1 MPRLTRRA
9 FVAAAAA
16 AALLPRRAFAA
27 FPERPITV
35 IVPYAA
41 GGAGDV
47 IIRLLSDAIEKKLGQ
62 PLVIDARGGGGGM
75 IGAKAV
81 ASAAPDGHT
90 LMMGATNNFVINQFM
105 FPKTSFDPLTEFVP
119 ITKVAVVPS
128 VMYMNPSVPV
138 KTLGEFV
145 AYAKANPGKLS
156 YASPSVGSTP
166 HLSVERLKQLT
177 GIELVHVPY
186 RGAPPAMQALVTN
199 DVQLYL
205 AGWGVGRAFVE
216 SGKVKALAVAARQAA
231 AELPDLPT
239 AGESGVPGFV
249 AENWWGLAAPKNTPQ
264 PVIDAIYGA
273 ISAALKEPHV
283 AQRLDELGFSAGRR
297 NARAICKRC
306 AGGGRNLEADRR
318 DRASSRWIEPDRHH
332 HSQVRALRRV
342 PERPNSY
349 SSSTLVPPIFFSL
362 AKTDA
367 TSASSCALA
376 LAAAARCRPP
386 PAPAPARW

>member
-1 MPRLTRRA
+1 MTRLTRRV
-9 FVAAAAA
+9 FVTAVAVT
-16 AALLPRRAFAA
+16 ALLPRRAFAA

-47 IIRLLSDAIEKKLGQ
+47 VTRLISDAMEKKLGQ
-62 PLVIDARGGGGGM
+62 PIVIDARGGGGGM

-145 AYAKANPGKLS
+145 AYARANPGKLS
-156 YASPSVGSTP
+156 YSSPSVGTTP
-166 HLSVERLKQLT
+166 HLAVERLKQVT
-177 GIELVHVPY
+177 GIDLVHVPY
-186 RGAPPAMQALVTN
+186 RGAPPAMQALITG

-216 SGKVKALAVAARQAA
+216 SGKAKALAVASEKR
-231 AELPDLPT
+231 LPNVPDVPT
-239 AGESGVPGFV
+239 AAESGVPGYV
-249 AENWWGLAAPKNTPQ
+249 AENWWGLAAPKGTPQ
-264 PVIDAIYGA
+264 SVIDALHA
-273 ISAALKEPHV
+273 AVKAALQDPAV
-283 AQRLDELGFSAGRR
+283 AKKLEELGFLP
-297 NARAICKRC
+297 
-306 AGGGRNLEADRR
+306 GGETPAQFAKDAKAEANLWR
-318 DRASSRWIEPDRHH
+318 DTVAKGK
-332 HSQVRALRRV
+332 
-342 PERPNSY
+342 
-349 SSSTLVPPIFFSL
+349 L
-362 AKTDA
+362 AVD
-367 TSASSCALA
+367 
-376 LAAAARCRPP
+376 
-386 PAPAPARW
+386 

>member
-1 MPRLTRRA
+1 MTRLTRCA
-9 FVAAAAA
+9 FVTAAVATAF
-16 AALLPRRAFAA
+16 LPRRAFAA
-27 FPERPITV
+27 FPDRPITV

-47 IIRLLSDAIEKKLGQ
+47 ITRLISDAMEKKLGQ
-62 PLVIDARGGGGGM
+62 PIVIDARGGGGGM

-145 AYAKANPGKLS
+145 AYAKANPGKLGYS
-156 YASPSVGSTP
+156 SPSVGTTP
-166 HLSVERLKQLT
+166 HLAVERLKQLT

-186 RGAPPAMQALVTN
+186 RGAPPAMQALITG

-216 SGKVKALAVAARQAA
+216 SGKAKALAVASEKRLPN
-231 AELPDLPT
+231 LPDVPT
-239 AGESGVPGFV
+239 ASESGVPGYV
-249 AENWWGLAAPKNTPQ
+249 AENWWGLAAPKGTPQ
-264 PVIDAIYGA
+264 PVIDALHDA
-273 ISAALKEPHV
+273 VKAALQDPAVTKK
-283 AQRLDELGFSAGRR
+283 LGELGFLP
-297 NARAICKRC
+297 
-306 AGGGRNLEADRR
+306 GGEPPAQFAKDAKAEADIWRETV
-318 DRASSRWIEPDRHH
+318 AKGK
-332 HSQVRALRRV
+332 
-342 PERPNSY
+342 
-349 SSSTLVPPIFFSL
+349 L
-362 AKTDA
+362 AVD
-367 TSASSCALA
+367 
-376 LAAAARCRPP
+376 
-386 PAPAPARW
+386 

>member
-1 MPRLTRRA
+1 MTRLTRRA

-16 AALLPRRAFAA
+16 TVFLPRRAFAA

-47 IIRLLSDAIEKKLGQ
+47 IMRLIAEPMEKTLGQ
-62 PLVIDARGGGGGM
+62 PIVIDARSGGGGM

-105 FPKTSFDPLTEFVP
+105 FRKTSFDPLTEFVP
-119 ITKVAVVPS
+119 ITRVAVVPS
-128 VMYMNPSVPV
+128 VMYMNPSVPA

-145 AYAKANPGKLS
+145 SYARANPGKLS

-166 HLSVERLKQLT
+166 HLSIERLKQLT

-186 RGAPPAMQALVTN
+186 RGAPPAMQALITG

-216 SGKVKALAVAARQAA
+216 SGKAKALAVASDTR
-231 AELPDLPT
+231 LPNLPNIPT
-239 AGESGVPGFV
+239 AGESGVPGYV
-249 AENWWGLAAPKNTPQ
+249 AENWWGLAAPKGTPSAA
-264 PVIDAIYGA
+264 IDALH
-273 ISAALKEPHV
+273 AAVKV
-283 AQRLDELGFSAGRR
+283 ALQDPAVAKKLDELGFLP
-297 NARAICKRC
+297 
-306 AGGGRNLEADRR
+306 GGE
-318 DRASSRWIEPDRHH
+318 
-332 HSQVRALRRV
+332 
-342 PERPNSY
+342 
-349 SSSTLVPPIFFSL
+349 
-362 AKTDA
+362 
-367 TSASSCALA
+367 
-376 LAAAARCRPP
+376 P
-386 PAPAPARW
+386 PAQFAKDAKAEAEIWKQTVEKGGLAVD

>member
-1 MPRLTRRA
+1 MTRLTRRA
-9 FVAAAAA
+9 FVTAAAAT
-16 AALLPRRAFAA
+16 ALLPRSAFAA

-47 IIRLLSDAIEKKLGQ
+47 ITRLISEAMEKKLGQ
-62 PLVIDARGGGGGM
+62 PIVIDARGGGGGM

-119 ITKVAVVPS
+119 ITRVAVVPS

-156 YASPSVGSTP
+156 YSSPSVGTTP
-166 HLSVERLKQLT
+166 HLAVERLKQLT
-177 GIELVHVPY
+177 GIEIVHVPY
-186 RGAPPAMQALVTN
+186 RGAPPAMQALITG

-216 SGKVKALAVAARQAA
+216 SGKAKALAVASDKR
-231 AELPDLPT
+231 LPNVPDVPT
-239 AGESGVPGFV
+239 ASESGVPGYV
-249 AENWWGLAAPKNTPQ
+249 AENWWGLAAPKGTPQ
-264 PVIDAIYGA
+264 PVIE
-273 ISAALKEPHV
+273 ALHEAVKTALQDPAV
-283 AQRLDELGFSAGRR
+283 AKKLSELGFLPGGETPAQF
-297 NARAICKRC
+297 ARDAK
-306 AGGGRNLEADRR
+306 AEADIWRETV
-318 DRASSRWIEPDRHH
+318 AKGK
-332 HSQVRALRRV
+332 
-342 PERPNSY
+342 
-349 SSSTLVPPIFFSL
+349 L
-362 AKTDA
+362 AVD
-367 TSASSCALA
+367 
-376 LAAAARCRPP
+376 
-386 PAPAPARW
+386 

>member
-1 MPRLTRRA
+1 MTPTRRIFMA
-9 FVAAAAA
+9 SAAATLFMPGLA
-16 AALLPRRAFAA
+16 RAA

-47 IIRLLSDAIEKKLGQ
+47 ITRLISEPIEKFLGQ

-105 FPKTSFDPLTEFVP
+105 FPKTSFDPLTAFVP
-119 ITKVAVVPS
+119 ITRVAVVPS

-145 AYAKANPGKLS
+145 AYAKMNPGKLT
-156 YASPSVGSTP
+156 YASPSVGTTP
-166 HLSVERLKQLT
+166 HLAIERLKQMT
-177 GIELVHVPY
+177 GIDIVHVPY

-216 SGKVKALAVAARQAA
+216 SGKVKALAVASERR
-231 AELPDLPT
+231 LPNVPDVPT
-239 AGESGVPGFV
+239 ASESGVPGYV
-249 AENWWGLAAPKNTPQ
+249 AENWWGLAAPKGTPQ
-264 PVIDAIYGA
+264 SAIDALHA
-273 ISAALKEPHV
+273 AVTAALQDAAV
-283 AQRLDELGFSAGRR
+283 AMKLNDLGFLPGGETPAQF
-297 NARAICKRC
+297 AKDVQAEAAIWRETVAK
-306 AGGGRNLEADRR
+306 GK
-318 DRASSRWIEPDRHH
+318 
-332 HSQVRALRRV
+332 
-342 PERPNSY
+342 
-349 SSSTLVPPIFFSL
+349 L
-362 AKTDA
+362 AVD
-367 TSASSCALA
+367 
-376 LAAAARCRPP
+376 
-386 PAPAPARW
+386 

>member
-1 MPRLTRRA
+1 MFAPGLAR
-9 FVAAAAA
+9 
-16 AALLPRRAFAA
+16 AA

-75 IGAKAV
+75 IGANAV
-81 ASAAPDGHT
+81 ATAAPDGYT

-105 FPKTSFDPLTEFVP
+105 FPKSRFDPLIEFVP
-119 ITKVAVVPS
+119 ITRVAVVPS

-156 YASPSVGSTP
+156 YASPSLGSTP

-177 GIELVHVPY
+177 GIDLVHVPY

-216 SGKVKALAVAARQAA
+216 SGKVKALAVAADKR
-231 AELPDLPT
+231 LPNVPDLPT
-239 AGESGVPGFV
+239 ASESGVPGFV
-249 AENWWGLAAPKNTPQ
+249 AENWWGLAAPKGTPQ
-264 PVIDAIYGA
+264 PAIDAIYA
-273 ISAALKEPHV
+273 ALQAALKDAALV
-283 AQRLDELGFSAGRR
+283 KRLDEMGFLP
-297 NARAICKRC
+297 
-306 AGGGRNLEADRR
+306 GGESPSQFAKDAKAEA
-318 DRASSRWIEPDRHH
+318 AVWAET
-332 HSQVRALRRV
+332 VAKGK
-342 PERPNSY
+342 
-349 SSSTLVPPIFFSL
+349 L
-362 AKTDA
+362 AVD
-367 TSASSCALA
+367 
-376 LAAAARCRPP
+376 
-386 PAPAPARW
+386 